1 MKSLRLKPVVLMA
14 GGTDGCNAYYLES
27 EDDYTMA
34 VYEMCRHYGVS
45 GGSLWVPDHRGGTED
60 WKMFLRAYETD
71 RPSLMAANADQYR
84 GEDWYV
90 FQVREKAETYWD
102 YERKLTVST
111 VTKHIDVDKLSAIRS
126 RSENFLA
133 QFGEGSPS
141 EDTAAQNGGDTSSPK
156 KYELTNETQTKGRH
170 RLHRIRA
177 VRDFADIKSGTLGGW
192 VETEE
197 NLSHDGNA
205 WVAGDAAVFCK
216 ASVTGN
222 ALISDKAIVR
232 DHAQISDDA
241 HVSMQ
246 AMVCDSAQVREHASI
261 MGATMIRGNADIYG
275 SANVAGGAFVC
286 GKARVYGNA
295 WIRDEARVSGEATV
309 LGYSSV
315 GGNAEVKGSAYIED
329 AKVVGSA
336 IVSQNAVLDG
346 YMTIGGKAKI
356 NGPDQFLSVGPF
368 GPEQQYVTFY
378 IGEDGFYIGEDGIQ
392 CACSEAV
399 LPVNEFLEEAARNPR
414 LQDHLPVY
422 KAALE
427 CAKALLGDY
436 VPEKPI
442 LPKKGKPAKEEE

>member
-27 EDDYTMA
+27 EDDYAMA
-34 VYEMCRHYGVS
+34 VYEMCSHYGVGS
-45 GGSLWVPDHRGGTED
+45 SLWTPDHRGGSED
-60 WKMFLRAYETD
+60 LKMFLRAYETD
-71 RPSLMAANADQYR
+71 RPGLMAANADPYR

-102 YERKLTVST
+102 YDRKITEST
-111 VTKHIDVDKLSAIRS
+111 ITKHIDVDKLSAIRS
-126 RSENFLA
+126 RSEHFLA

-141 EDTAAQNGGDTSSPK
+141 EDTAAQNGGDTPSPK

-177 VRDFADIKSGTLGGW
+177 VRDFADIKAGTLGGW
-192 VETEE
+192 IETEE

-205 WVAGDAAVFCK
+205 WVADEASVFCK

-222 ALISDKAIVR
+222 ALVSDHAMVR
-232 DHAQISDDA
+232 DHAQVSDDA
-241 HVSMQ
+241 HVSMK
-246 AMVCDSAQVREHASI
+246 AMVCDSAKVREHASI
-261 MGATMIRGNADIYG
+261 MGMTMIRGYADIYG
-275 SANVAGGAFVC
+275 SAAVAGSAFVT
-286 GKARVYGNA
+286 GKTRVYGNA
-295 WIRDEARVSGEATV
+295 WIRDEARVSGDATI

-329 AKVVGSA
+329 AKVIGTA
-336 IVSQNAVLDG
+336 LVSQNAVLDG

-356 NGPDQFLSVGPF
+356 DGPDQFLSVGPF
-368 GPEQQYVTFY
+368 GAEQQYVTFY
-378 IGEDGFYIGEDGIQ
+378 IGEDGIE

-422 KAALE
+422 QAALE